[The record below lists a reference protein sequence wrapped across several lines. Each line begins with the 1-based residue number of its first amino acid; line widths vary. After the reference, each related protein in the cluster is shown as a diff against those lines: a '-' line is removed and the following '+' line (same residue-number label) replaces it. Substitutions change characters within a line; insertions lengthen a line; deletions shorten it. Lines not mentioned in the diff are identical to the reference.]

1 MDIATKDQFLSK
13 KYRKFYFDPQKYC
26 SKYLDFHVKTQ
37 LFLVKNCDFLNM
49 KLIFTTVW
57 NLKANSRNY
66 VEFLN
71 AMHLHVWKE
80 F

>member
-37 LFLVKNCDFLNM
+37 LFLEKKLWIFEHEIDFYHSM
-49 KLIFTTVW
+49 KLESKF
-57 NLKANSRNY
+57 S
-66 VEFLN
+66 
-71 AMHLHVWKE
+71 
-80 F
+80 